1 MALGLCSF
9 FLLSAPARAG
19 VLPGASCF
27 LVCSCQLCPGR
38 SPPARPPPAGP
49 AHSEQGAL
57 EGRADPHPLLP
68 ELVPTPRPRH
78 KHNLAAAPT
87 NTHNG
92 RALHG
97 GQRSQRFLL
106 LSCPGPRSQLPKQAR
121 GGGRRLSG
129 EGSGRRAEP
138 GQGAGV
144 QAVPHHSQVLSA
156 QQSRRLLLPALGATG
171 FRALAPL
178 LVTGQHSAVYT

>member
-1 MALGLCSF
+1 M
-9 FLLSAPARAG
+9 LSAPARAG

-27 LVCSCQLCPGR
+27 IVCSCQLCPGR
-38 SPPARPPPAGP
+38 SPPARPPPTSP

-68 ELVPTPRPRH
+68 ELVHPPPQTQPRRSPNKYTQSAGAPRWSTEPTLS
-78 KHNLAAAPT
+78 LAFLPGATITAPE
-87 NTHNG
+87 
-92 RALHG
+92 
-97 GQRSQRFLL
+97 
-106 LSCPGPRSQLPKQAR
+106 AR
-121 GGGRRLSG
+121 GGGRRLSA
-129 EGSGRRAEP
+129 EGSGCRADP

-156 QQSRRLLLPALGATG
+156 QQSRHLLLPALGATG

>member
-1 MALGLCSF
+1 MALGLRSF

-27 LVCSCQLCPGR
+27 IVCSCQLCPGR
-38 SPPARPPPAGP
+38 NPPARPPPAGP

-68 ELVPTPRPRH
+68 ELVPPTRH
-78 KHNLAAAPT
+78 KHNLPAAPT
-87 NTHNG
+87 NTHNR

-106 LSCPGPRSQLPKQAR
+106 LSCPGPRSQLPKHGEAGGDCQRRAQDAGLTPAR
-121 GGGRRLSG
+121 GR
-129 EGSGRRAEP
+129 
-138 GQGAGV
+138 GV